1 MIEGARDR
9 VSGMAGPAFLRADL
23 SPPSGQDKVIAIQLL
38 RFIAALIVAAAH
50 IAFAFAD
57 HLDGGL
63 GVGRG
68 DGRTAQA
75 AVMLFFVISG
85 CVMVV
90 SSRGQFGDPAA
101 RGQFWR
107 RRIIRIMPPY
117 WLATAFLALV
127 FVTIFPQPID
137 PRKLVQS
144 LVLIPYWP
152 EGDSL
157 RAVPFLWVGWTLFF
171 EMMFYF
177 WFGLFITRRRR
188 EAIGAVMIILTA
200 LVIGGLWVP
209 PDNAFAFT
217 LTRSVSLMFMAGMA
231 LAVWRE
237 AGGRAAAALRWVLLF
252 GIAPIVWL
260 VPAPV
265 QESAMGF
272 DYLAWCGLPALML
285 AFALLAGPLD
295 LPLPRLVNGA
305 GDISYALY
313 LLHLP
318 VAWLWLWVWPK
329 IIGRVP
335 LAELGPWNYA
345 VSAVLAAVAAAW
357 LFFTFI
363 ERPMTQALNRRWA
376 LPHSDH
382 A

>member
-1 MIEGARDR
+1 MA
-9 VSGMAGPAFLRADL
+9 AGP
-23 SPPSGQDKVIAIQLL
+23 DKVIAIQLL
-38 RFIAALIVAAAH
+38 RFIAALIVAVLH
-50 IAFAFAD
+50 MAFAFAD
-57 HLDGGL
+57 HIGGGL
-63 GVGRG
+63 GIGPG
-68 DGRTAQA
+68 DGRIGQA

-85 CVMVV
+85 YVMVV
-90 SSRGQFGDPAA
+90 SSRGLFGRPGA

-137 PRKLVQS
+137 PRKLAQS

-152 EGDSL
+152 DGDSL
-157 RAVPFLWVGWTLFF
+157 RAVPVLWVGWTLFF

-188 EAIGAVMIILTA
+188 EAVGAVMIVLTA

-217 LTRSVSLMFMAGMA
+217 LTRSVSLMFIAGMA
-231 LAVWRE
+231 LAGWRE
-237 AGGRAAAALRWVLLF
+237 AGGSAPAALRWLAALA
-252 GIAPIVWL
+252 IAPIAWL

-272 DYLAWCGLPALML
+272 DYLAWCALPAAML
-285 AFALLAGPLD
+285 AFALLSGPLD

-329 IIGRVP
+329 IIRRVP
-335 LAELGPWNYA
+335 LAEIGPWNYA

-376 LPHSDH
+376 APHSNH

>member
-1 MIEGARDR
+1 
-9 VSGMAGPAFLRADL
+9 MAGGP
-23 SPPSGQDKVIAIQLL
+23 DKVIAIQLL
-38 RFIAALIVAAAH
+38 RFIAALIVAAGH
-50 IAFAFAD
+50 IAFAFAE
-57 HLDGGL
+57 HIGGGL
-63 GVGRG
+63 GIGRG
-68 DGRTAQA
+68 DGGAGQA

-85 CVMVV
+85 YVMVV

-117 WLATAFLALV
+117 WLGTGLLALV
-127 FVTIFPQPID
+127 FLTIFPQPID
-137 PRKLVQS
+137 LRKLAQS

-152 EGDSL
+152 DDESL
-157 RAVPFLWVGWTLFF
+157 RPVPFLWVGWTLFF

-177 WFGLFITRRRR
+177 WFGLFITRRRSQ
-188 EAIGAVMIILTA
+188 AIGAVVIILAA
-200 LVIGGLWVP
+200 LVIAGLWVP
-209 PDNAFAFT
+209 PVNAFAFT
-217 LTRSVSLMFMAGMA
+217 ATRAVSLMFIVGMA
-231 LAVWRE
+231 LALWRE
-237 AGGRAAAALRWVLLF
+237 AGGRAPAGVRWLAGLA
-252 GIAPIVWL
+252 IAPVIWL
-260 VPAPV
+260 VPVPV

-272 DYLAWCGLPALML
+272 DYLVWCALPAAML
-285 AFALLAGPLD
+285 AFALLSGPLN
-295 LPLPRLVNGA
+295 LPLPRLLNRA

-335 LAELGPWNYA
+335 FAEVGAWNYA
-345 VSAVLAAVAAAW
+345 ISAVVAAVAAAW

-363 ERPMTQALNRRWA
+363 ERPMTQALNRRCA
-376 LPHSDH
+376 SPHSNH